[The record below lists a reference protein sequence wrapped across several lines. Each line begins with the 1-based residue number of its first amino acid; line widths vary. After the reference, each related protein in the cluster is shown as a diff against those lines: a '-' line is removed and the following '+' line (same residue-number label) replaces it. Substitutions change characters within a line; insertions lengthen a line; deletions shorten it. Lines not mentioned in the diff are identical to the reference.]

1 METLYTQKVM
11 EAEAAV
17 KPKPLSEMSMY
28 DFSNQ
33 TLTSSENT
41 AY

>member
-11 EAEAAV
+11 GAEAAV
-17 KPKPLSEMSMY
+17 KPKTLCVVSTY

-33 TLTSSENT
+33 TLTSSENI